1 MHKYKNNPQEHSTQS
16 ISDKEKTH
24 KYNTKHCS
32 NQNYFLPQKKT
43 EMGKKSFSFIGPY
56 IWQIIP
62 LELKGLPLPKFKTK
76 LKHIISTY

>member
-32 NQNYFLPQKKT
+32 NQNYFLPQKKNRNGQKVLLIYWT
-43 EMGKKSFSFIGPY
+43 LHLANNTIR
-56 IWQIIP
+56 
-62 LELKGLPLPKFKTK
+62 T
-76 LKHIISTY
+76 